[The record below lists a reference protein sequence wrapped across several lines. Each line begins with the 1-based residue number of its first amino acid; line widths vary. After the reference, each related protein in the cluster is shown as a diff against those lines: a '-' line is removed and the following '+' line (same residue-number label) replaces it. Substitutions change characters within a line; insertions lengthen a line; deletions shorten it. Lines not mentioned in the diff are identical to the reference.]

1 MRYVCLLRGINVG
14 GNNKVAMSDLKA
26 CFDSLGMQQVST
38 YINSGNVLF
47 SSSDRSA
54 VALIAK
60 IESALKQH
68 LGMNL
73 RVTVVSYQV
82 LAQAIAAAPAGW
94 GTDTTRK
101 HNLLF
106 IRPPATTAD
115 VMAGIG
121 TPRPDLETVAA
132 GEGVIFWSASVE
144 QFGRTASSKLAGKP
158 VYQLVT
164 VRNYNTS
171 TELLRRLQA
180 MSA

>member
-14 GNNKVAMSDLKA
+14 GNNKVAMSDLRA
-26 CFDSLGMQQVST
+26 CFEVLGMRHIST

-47 SSSDRSA
+47 SSGNHS
-54 VALIAK
+54 VADLIAG
-60 IESALKQH
+60 IEPALKSRFA
-68 LGMNL
+68 MDL
-73 RVTVVSYQV
+73 RVTVVPYDV
-82 LAQAIAAAPAGW
+82 LAKAIATAPTGW

-106 IRPPATTAD
+106 VRPPATAAD

-121 TPRPDLETVAA
+121 TPNSNLESVVP
-132 GEGVIFWSASVE
+132 GDGVVFWSASLE

-158 VYQLVT
+158 VYQQVT

-171 TELLRRLQA
+171 IALLHRLQA
-180 MSA
+180 MPA